1 MSSLDHFVQ
10 FAYVERKEG
19 DSLVVSITDLDTLH
33 VDLLFVPRE
42 LKLGQRL
49 LGHRLLLGVEVVD
62 LDALLAKLSEL
73 LHDGIVESLCVV
85 HEVLK
90 SSLGLTVHHFDVV
103 HDLANLTQ
111 LTYDVP
117 VYCNPSSLF
126 NFWSLYHFLCRGL
139 VIRLCLAY
147 VRLQT

>member
-1 MSSLDHFVQ
+1 MPATTLKTIYDLSSLDHFVQ

-49 LGHRLLLGVEVVD
+49 LGHRLLLGVEVVN

-73 LHDGIVESLCVV
+73 LHDGIVESLCVI

-90 SSLGLTVHHFDVV
+90 SSMGLTVHHFDVV
-103 HDLANLTQ
+103 HDLANLIQ
-111 LTYDVP
+111 
-117 VYCNPSSLF
+117 
-126 NFWSLYHFLCRGL
+126 
-139 VIRLCLAY
+139 LAY
-147 VRLQT
+147 DEPICHHSSCLLRF